1 MRGVPVTGQF
11 VAVLTSAALAG
22 AALAACGGSGPAP
35 AASTAGTTS
44 AVGVTGTVGTSM
56 IAIGHAA
63 APVQIAT
70 GDTIASACSLKSS
83 PAVAGNPPPG
93 TCVIQFGNGD
103 RYQCPTA
110 VGQNPEADPATNS
123 ACHKVMPPKIPPS
136 WQPTLRQ
143 LAAIKT
149 CLKHA
154 GVPAVGGSVPPAFQS
169 YPDTPIG
176 TLLMTGPTRPTSMA
190 FYASD
195 AKASQ
200 AYGRVRDNVAKEGG
214 TMIRHGSLLVIWGSL
229 PIQSVHASEQ
239 RCALHP

>member
-1 MRGVPVTGQF
+1 MRWIPVTGRF
-11 VAVLTSAALAG
+11 VAVLASAALAG
-22 AALAACGGSGPAP
+22 AALAACGGSDPAP
-35 AASTAGTTS
+35 AASTARTTS
-44 AVGVTGTVGTSM
+44 AARVAGASTIGQVTAS
-56 IAIGHAA
+56 
-63 APVQIAT
+63 VQTAT
-70 GDTIASACSLKSS
+70 ASASVCSLKSS

-93 TCVIQFGNGD
+93 TCATQFGDGD
-103 RYQCPTA
+103 RYQCPIA
-110 VGQNPEADPATNS
+110 VSQNPEADPATNR
-123 ACHKVMPPKIPPS
+123 ACHKVTPPKIPVS
-136 WQPTLRQ
+136 WQPTLRR

-176 TLLMTGPTRPTSMA
+176 TLLMPGPTRPTSMA

-200 AYGRVRDNVAKEGG
+200 AYTRVRDNVAKEGG

-239 RCALHP
+239 SCALQP